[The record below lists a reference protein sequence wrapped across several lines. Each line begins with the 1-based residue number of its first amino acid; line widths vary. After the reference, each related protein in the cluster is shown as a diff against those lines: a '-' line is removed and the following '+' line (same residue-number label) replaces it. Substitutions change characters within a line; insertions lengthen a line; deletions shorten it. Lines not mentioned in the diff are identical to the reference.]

1 MLRGNRWFGSG
12 SACLGMHLSGTLERT
27 DGRAILWLPYRAGP
41 KARTREVKID
51 APGVEG
57 GTKSGHPTAADQGPQ
72 RLILGV
78 TRVTVGVSLLA
89 VSALPGPQSF
99 AAAVA

>member
-1 MLRGNRWFGSG
+1 MPLP
-12 SACLGMHLSGTLERT
+12 GTLAAEIAALRT
-27 DGRAILWLPYRAGP
+27 TVRTIDLMNAAYEGRNAAASLQNLR
-41 KARTREVKID
+41 
-51 APGVEG
+51 VEG

-78 TRVTVGVSLLA
+78 TRVTVRVSLLA
-89 VSALPGPQSF
+89 VFALPGLQPL

>member
-1 MLRGNRWFGSG
+1 MVVSVQHGHSL
-12 SACLGMHLSGTLERT
+12 
-27 DGRAILWLPYRAGP
+27 AINA
-41 KARTREVKID
+41 
-51 APGVEG
+51 GVEG

-89 VSALPGPQSF
+89 VFALPGPQPL